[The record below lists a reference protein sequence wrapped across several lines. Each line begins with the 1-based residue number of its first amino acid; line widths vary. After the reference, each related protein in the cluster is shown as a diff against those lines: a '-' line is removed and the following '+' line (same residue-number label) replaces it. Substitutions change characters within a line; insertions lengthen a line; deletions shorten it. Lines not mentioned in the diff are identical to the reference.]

1 MRSQDSDVLENA
13 GSEHPDVE
21 IGEADGDEAGPGED
35 HVTFIEQAKE
45 TPCRVARNAERG
57 AGETIE
63 LSADDVTKRVAG
75 ERVEREEADIQEH
88 DYCAEADAEF
98 AAEEEGFY
106 GVVPEE
112 AEKNNREI
120 KKVAMNVL
128 QDKWKRSFATI
139 VFANG
144 GFANG
149 AGRRIEKKGAVVG
162 FAVVVAGGAKAERRA
177 ENEDGGRELPPTEG
191 KKRRI
196 KRGEIGSPL
205 VELAFEGAE
214 GGVNAEATEEDGDGK
229 WFEPPRVAAL

>member
-45 TPCRVARNAERG
+45 APCRVARNAERS
-57 AGETIE
+57 ARETIE

-75 ERVEREEADIQEH
+75 ESVESEEADVDEH
-88 DYCAEADAEF
+88 DECAEADVECAVEIESF
-98 AAEEEGFY
+98 D

-112 AEKNNREI
+112 AEKKDGEI
-120 KKVAMNVL
+120 KKIAMNVL
-128 QDKWKRSFATI
+128 QDKRERRFAAI

-149 AGRRIEKKGAVVG
+149 AGRRIEKEGAVVG
-162 FAVVVAGGAKAERRA
+162 FAVVVACGAKAERGA

-196 KRGEIGSPL
+196 KRGEIRSPF

-214 GGVNAEATEEDGDGK
+214 SGVDSEAAEENGDGK
-229 WFEPPRVAAL
+229 